1 MEVHLNMNAKKHWNR
16 SAYFLFTLPALAL
29 YLIFFIYPVISGLY
43 YSLTDWNGISP
54 AFNFI
59 GLQNYRNIVQ
69 DKLTMSSIGR
79 TCSYTVALTV
89 IVTVLA
95 TLLAVLLN
103 RPLKLRSFWRVTY
116 FFPAV
121 MSSITIGL
129 IFNQIYYHVVP
140 MVGKALNIAALS
152 KNPLSSRDLA
162 MPAILLIHVWKETAI
177 PTVLILAGMQSIS
190 AELYEAAT
198 IDGANSRQAFFGITL
213 PLVKPTIGVAALMS
227 IRSGLMVFDYIK
239 ATTNGGPANATT
251 TIAVSIYKHA
261 FTDMKFA
268 YSSAESFVIFIVI
281 MLIALVQIRL
291 VQESD

>member
-1 MEVHLNMNAKKHWNR
+1 MKR
-16 SAYFLFTLPALAL
+16 SAYFLFTVPAVLL
-29 YLIFFIYPVISGLY
+29 YLIFFAFPVVSGIY

-54 AFNFI
+54 TYQFI
-59 GLQNYRNIVQ
+59 GLQNYVIAFQ
-69 DKLTMSSIGR
+69 DKLTMAAVGR
-79 TCSYTVALTV
+79 TFWYT
-89 IVTVLA
+89 IVMTLLVTALA

-103 RPLKLRSFWRVTY
+103 QKLKLHSFWRVTY

-140 MVGKALNIAALS
+140 MVGKAMGIALLS
-152 KNPLSSRDLA
+152 KNPLSNRNLA
-162 MPAILLIHVWKETAI
+162 MWAIMLIQVWKETAV

-190 AELYEAAT
+190 SDLYEAAT
-198 IDGANSRQAFFGITL
+198 IDGATRRQAFWSITL

-227 IRSGLMVFDYIK
+227 IRSGLMVFDYVK

-268 YSSAESFVIFIVI
+268 YSSAESIMIFIVI
-281 MLIALVQIRL
+281 MLVALVQIKL
-291 VQESD
+291 VQERD

>member
-1 MEVHLNMNAKKHWNR
+1 MNLGKRMKQ
-16 SAYFLFTLPALAL
+16 SAYFLFTVPAVLL
-29 YLIFFIYPVISGLY
+29 YLIFFAFPVVSGIY

-54 AFNFI
+54 TYQFI
-59 GLQNYRNIVQ
+59 GLQNYLSAFQ
-69 DKLTMSSIGR
+69 DKLTMAAVGR
-79 TCSYTVALTV
+79 TFWYT
-89 IVTVLA
+89 IVMTLLVTALA

-103 RPLKLRSFWRVTY
+103 QKLKLHSFWRVTY

-140 MVGKALNIAALS
+140 MVSKAMGIALLS
-152 KNPLSSRDLA
+152 KNPLSNRNLA
-162 MPAILLIHVWKETAI
+162 MWAIMLIQVWKETAV

-190 AELYEAAT
+190 SDLYEAAT
-198 IDGANSRQAFFGITL
+198 IDGATRRQAFWSITL

-227 IRSGLMVFDYIK
+227 IRSGLMVFDYVK

-268 YSSAESFVIFIVI
+268 YSSAESIMIFIVI
-281 MLIALVQIRL
+281 MLVALVQIKL
-291 VQESD
+291 VQERD

>member
-1 MEVHLNMNAKKHWNR
+1 MKR
-16 SAYFLFTLPALAL
+16 SAYFLFTVPAVLL
-29 YLIFFIYPVISGLY
+29 YLIFFAFPVVSGIY

-54 AFNFI
+54 TYQFI
-59 GLQNYRNIVQ
+59 GLQNYVGAFQ
-69 DKLTMSSIGR
+69 DKLTMAAVGR
-79 TCSYTVALTV
+79 TFWYT
-89 IVTVLA
+89 IVMTLLVTALA

-103 RPLKLRSFWRVTY
+103 QKLKLHSFWRVTY

-140 MVGKALNIAALS
+140 MVGKAMGIALLS
-152 KNPLSSRDLA
+152 KNPLSNRNLA
-162 MPAILLIHVWKETAI
+162 MWAIMLIQVWKETAV

-190 AELYEAAT
+190 SDLYEAAT
-198 IDGANSRQAFFGITL
+198 IDGATRRQAFWSITL

-227 IRSGLMVFDYIK
+227 IRSGLMVFDYVK

-268 YSSAESFVIFIVI
+268 YSSAESIMIFIVI
-281 MLIALVQIRL
+281 MLVALVQIKL
-291 VQESD
+291 VQERD

>member
-1 MEVHLNMNAKKHWNR
+1 MKR
-16 SAYFLFTLPALAL
+16 SAYFLFTVPAVLL
-29 YLIFFIYPVISGLY
+29 YLIFFAFPVVSGIY

-54 AFNFI
+54 TYQFI
-59 GLQNYRNIVQ
+59 GLQNYFSAFQ
-69 DKLTMSSIGR
+69 DKLTMAAVGR
-79 TCSYTVALTV
+79 TFWYT
-89 IVTVLA
+89 IVMTLLVTALA

-103 RPLKLRSFWRVTY
+103 QKLKLHSFWRVTY

-140 MVGKALNIAALS
+140 MVGKAMGIALLS
-152 KNPLSSRDLA
+152 KNPLSNRNLA
-162 MPAILLIHVWKETAI
+162 MWAIMLIQVWKETAV

-190 AELYEAAT
+190 SDLYEAAT
-198 IDGANSRQAFFGITL
+198 IDGATRRQAFWSITL

-227 IRSGLMVFDYIK
+227 IRSGLMVFDYVK

-268 YSSAESFVIFIVI
+268 YSSAESIMIFIVI
-281 MLIALVQIRL
+281 MLVALVQIKL
-291 VQESD
+291 VQERD